1 MILTQNSPCKNASK
15 STRLHLILHAGDC
28 GCARVM
34 WMSACQVIDV
44 LYIAYGSGGSWVVSM
59 FEHLSLEV
67 CTCWRA
73 HVNLNVCFRL
83 HWCSTVQHDKVSDKK
98 RESSQCEHSEL
109 SVDTWLCYRGQSLK
123 NRNVQTCYS
132 CKSCHV
138 IIQSLICSCASK
150 SSTHSFARDSL
161 KTFTGREMHMSPQ
174 VCFTIMAMKVITG
187 KWGYLWLSTVSC
199 SGEYI
204 SSGSLLSR

>member
-1 MILTQNSPCKNASK
+1 MILTQNSLCKNASK

-73 HVNLNVCFRL
+73 HVNLNVCSRPSGCIDVAPCNMTKYLIKKENHHNVNIANFLLIRGCVSRTKSEEPQ
-83 HWCSTVQHDKVSDKK
+83 CSDMLQLQVLP
-98 RESSQCEHSEL
+98 CNNPEL
-109 SVDTWLCYRGQSLK
+109 DMFLCS
-123 NRNVQTCYS
+123 
-132 CKSCHV
+132 
-138 IIQSLICSCASK
+138 
-150 SSTHSFARDSL
+150 
-161 KTFTGREMHMSPQ
+161 
-174 VCFTIMAMKVITG
+174 
-187 KWGYLWLSTVSC
+187 
-199 SGEYI
+199 
-204 SSGSLLSR
+204 